1 MFQVGAVPDMDAFYG
16 LVDPFVG
23 HPARAA
29 LGALGWLIAGALVF
43 AASMWWPTLRVWPLF
58 VAGGSWGFFALLEA
72 QATRE
77 KANIR
82 ADLLFTWPLLC
93 LITLGCA
100 VTWIVLLFRRRG
112 PTA

>member
-1 MFQVGAVPDMDAFYG
+1 MDAFYD

-23 HPARAA
+23 HAARAA
-29 LGALGWLIAGALVF
+29 LVAVGWLIAGALAF
-43 AASMWWPTLRVWPLF
+43 AARRWLSTLPVWPLL
-58 VAGGSWGFFALLEA
+58 VAGGAWAVFALLEA

-82 ADLLFTWPLLC
+82 ADLLFTWPVLC

-100 VTWIVLLFRRRG
+100 VTWIVLLFRRT
-112 PTA
+112 PAV

>member
-1 MFQVGAVPDMDAFYG
+1 MDAFYD

-23 HPARAA
+23 HAGRAA
-29 LGALGWLIAGALVF
+29 LVALGWFIAAGLLF
-43 AASMWWPTLRVWPLF
+43 AACRWSPAPRVWPLLI
-58 VAGGSWGFFALLEA
+58 AGCAWGAFALLEA
-72 QATRE
+72 EATRE

-93 LITLGCA
+93 LIKLGCA
-100 VTWIVLLFRRRG
+100 VTWVVLLFRRR